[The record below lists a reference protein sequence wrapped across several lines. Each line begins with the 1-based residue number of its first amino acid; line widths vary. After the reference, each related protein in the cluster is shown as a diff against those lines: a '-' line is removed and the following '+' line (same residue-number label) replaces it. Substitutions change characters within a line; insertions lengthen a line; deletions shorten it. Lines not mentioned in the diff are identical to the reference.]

1 MNDNNLGQYRI
12 ELQAVADERQLI
24 EYSFYAEDIHAAYDE
39 AKKFGARQEEEYT
52 LKYLIRV
59 WS

>member
-1 MNDNNLGQYRI
+1 MRDKDLGKYRI
-12 ELQAVADERQLI
+12 KLQAIQDKRQLI
-24 EYSFYAEDIHAAYDE
+24 EYSFYAEDIYMAYIE
-39 AKKFGARQEEEYT
+39 VLNFSARQDEEYV

>member
-1 MNDNNLGQYRI
+1 MRDKDLGKYRI
-12 ELQAVADERQLI
+12 ELQAVQDERQLI
-24 EYSFYAEDIHAAYDE
+24 EYSFYAEDIHKAYAE
-39 AKKFGARQEEEYT
+39 ASNFSARQDEEYV

>member
-1 MNDNNLGQYRI
+1 MENNNLGQYRI
-12 ELQAVADERQLI
+12 ELQAVADKRQLI

-39 AKKFGARQEEEYT
+39 ARRFAAKQDIEYT

>member
-1 MNDNNLGQYRI
+1 MEDNNLGLYRT
-12 ELQAVADERQLI
+12 EFQAVRDDRQLI

-39 AKKFGARQEEEYT
+39 AKKFTARQEEKYT

>member
-1 MNDNNLGQYRI
+1 MENNNLGLYRT
-12 ELQAVADERQLI
+12 EFKAVLDDRQLI

-39 AKKFGARQEEEYT
+39 AKKFTARQDEEYE

>member
-1 MNDNNLGQYRI
+1 MKDNNLGQYRI
-12 ELQAVADERQLI
+12 ELQAVKDTRQLI
-24 EYSFYAEDIHAAYDE
+24 EYSFYAEDIHAAYYE
-39 AKKFGARQEEEYT
+39 AAAFAARQDEEYT

>member
-1 MNDNNLGQYRI
+1 MENNNLGLYRT
-12 ELQAVADERQLI
+12 EFKAVQDERQLI
-24 EYSFYAEDIHAAYDE
+24 EYSFYAEDIHKAYIE
-39 AKKFGARQEEEYT
+39 VLNFSARQDEEYV

>member
-1 MNDNNLGQYRI
+1 MENNNLGLYRT
-12 ELQAVADERQLI
+12 EFKAVRNDRQLI
-24 EYSFYAEDIHAAYDE
+24 EYNFYAKDIHAAYDE
-39 AKKFGARQEEEYT
+39 AKKFTARQDEEYE

>member
-1 MNDNNLGQYRI
+1 MEDNNLGLYI
-12 ELQAVADERQLI
+12 TEFQAVRDQRQLI

-39 AKKFGARQEEEYT
+39 AKKFIARQDEEYE

-59 WS
+59 LS

>member
-1 MNDNNLGQYRI
+1 MENNNLGQYRI
-12 ELQAVADERQLI
+12 ELQAVADKRQLI

-39 AKKFGARQEEEYT
+39 SRRFAAKQDMEYT

>member
-1 MNDNNLGQYRI
+1 MKDNNLGQYRI
-12 ELQAVADERQLI
+12 ELQAVADKRQLI

-39 AKKFGARQEEEYT
+39 ARKFTAKQDEEYT

>member
-1 MNDNNLGQYRI
+1 MENNNLGLYRT
-12 ELQAVADERQLI
+12 EFKAVQDNRQLI
-24 EYSFYAEDIHAAYDE
+24 EYSFYAEDIHKAYTE
-39 AKKFGARQEEEYT
+39 ASNFSARQDEEYV

>member
-1 MNDNNLGQYRI
+1 MEDNNLGKYRV
-12 ELQAVADERQLI
+12 ELQAVADKRQLI

-39 AKKFGARQEEEYT
+39 ARKFTARQDEEYT